1 MIKTLQDCFMFLPKQ
16 ARVRYTLMTVF
27 FSLLS
32 VFDILG
38 LLLTSLIVANLGES
52 ENKNLSLILKVFG
65 PLQNQVKGLS
75 LGSLVILTLL
85 LFLTRSFLSLLVSR
99 SILKYLGGLS
109 TLRSDE
115 VFQSF
120 VKSEVQEVEA
130 AESQKVTF
138 TLTSGIGSV
147 IIDLLGSLSQIISDF
162 VLLTIIIIA
171 LFASNTLL
179 SIAVIFYFA
188 LIFMG
193 INFKLSKLAQ
203 ISGKIKYESFVKQN
217 EIVLDS
223 IIRFRELSI
232 SGGMSEQID
241 SFRKSKTSST
251 NALVNWQWMNN
262 APKYLIEFSLFL
274 GLGLIL
280 AAHTLFQDL
289 ISIED
294 ITFFLVASSRIVPS
308 MLRIQQSNMGIQAA
322 RESVQQTIDLALN
335 ILEPSNNANFEMDV
349 EFEATGNMDSPPRL
363 RCENLTFRYKNS
375 NFDVISNL
383 SLTIEPGEFVVFVG
397 ESGAGKSTLFDL
409 LTGVL
414 TPSEGHV
421 YIGNISARKHLLQN
435 YGGVAIVEQEQILP
449 SGSLVNVITGHDF
462 DDLSPSD
469 QELFNNLV
477 SELRLSDLKIN
488 SIYEADIRIGEM
500 GQQVSG
506 GEKQR
511 IAIAKALFQKPRLLF
526 LDEVTSALDPATQ
539 LSIEETL
546 NSHKGEITILMIT
559 HRVEIGDRADRVI
572 EISRNFLTGSK

>member
-1 MIKTLQDCFMFLPKQ
+1 MIKTLQACFMFLPKQ
-16 ARVRYTLMTVF
+16 ARVRYALMTLF

-52 ENKNLSLILKVFG
+52 DNKNLSLILKVFG

-75 LGSLVILTLL
+75 LGSLVIFTLL

-147 IIDLLGSLSQIISDF
+147 MIDLLGSLSQIISDF
-162 VLLTIIIIA
+162 VLLTIIVIA

-179 SIAVIFYFA
+179 SLAVIFYFV

-193 INFKLSKLAQ
+193 INLKLSKLAQ
-203 ISGKIKYESFVKQN
+203 ISGKIKYSSFVKQN

-232 SGGMSEQID
+232 SGGMSEQIE
-241 SFRKSKTSST
+241 SFRESKTSST

-262 APKYLIEFSLFL
+262 APKYLIEISLFL

-280 AAHTLFQDL
+280 AARTLFQDL

-294 ITFFLVASSRIVPS
+294 ITFFLIASSRIVPS

-322 RESVQQTIDLALN
+322 RESIQQTIDLALN
-335 ILEPSNNANFEMDV
+335 ILEPSNNANFEMNV

-363 RCENLTFRYKNS
+363 RCENLTFRYKGS
-375 NFDVISNL
+375 KFDVISNL

-421 YIGNISARKHLLQN
+421 YIGNISARNHLLQN
-435 YGGVAIVEQEQILP
+435 HGGVAIVEQEQILP
-449 SGSLVNVITGHDF
+449 SASLVKIITGHDF
-462 DDLSPSD
+462 DDLFPSD
-469 QELFNNLV
+469 QELFNGLV
-477 SELRLSDLKIN
+477 SELGLSGLKIN

-526 LDEVTSALDPATQ
+526 LDEVTSALDPTTQ
-539 LSIEETL
+539 LSIQETL
-546 NSHKGEITILMIT
+546 NSHKGEMTILMIT
-559 HRVEIGDRADRVI
+559 HRVEVGNRADRVI
-572 EISRNFLTGSK
+572 EISRNFLTGSN

>member
-1 MIKTLQDCFMFLPKQ
+1 MIKTLQACFMFLPKQ
-16 ARVRYTLMTVF
+16 ARVRYALMTVF

-52 ENKNLSLILKVFG
+52 DNKNLSLILKVFG

-75 LGSLVILTLL
+75 LGSLVIFTLL

-147 IIDLLGSLSQIISDF
+147 MIDLLGSLSQIISDF
-162 VLLTIIIIA
+162 VLLTIIVIA

-179 SIAVIFYFA
+179 SLAVIFYFV

-193 INFKLSKLAQ
+193 INLKLSKLAQ
-203 ISGKIKYESFVKQN
+203 ISGKIKYSSFVKQN

-232 SGGMSEQID
+232 SGGMSEQIE
-241 SFRKSKTSST
+241 SFRESKTSST

-262 APKYLIEFSLFL
+262 APKYLIEISLFL

-280 AAHTLFQDL
+280 AARTLFQDL

-294 ITFFLVASSRIVPS
+294 ITFFLIASSRIVPS

-322 RESVQQTIDLALN
+322 RESIQQTIDLALN
-335 ILEPSNNANFEMDV
+335 ILEPSNNANFEMNV

-363 RCENLTFRYKNS
+363 RCENLTFRYKGS
-375 NFDVISNL
+375 KFDVISNL

-421 YIGNISARKHLLQN
+421 YIGNISARNHLLQN
-435 YGGVAIVEQEQILP
+435 HGGVAIVEQEQILP
-449 SGSLVNVITGHDF
+449 SASLVKIITGHDF
-462 DDLSPSD
+462 DDLFPSD
-469 QELFNNLV
+469 QELFNGLV
-477 SELRLSDLKIN
+477 SELGLSGLKIN

-506 GEKQR
+506 GERQR

-526 LDEVTSALDPATQ
+526 LDEVTSALDPTTQ
-539 LSIEETL
+539 LSIQETL
-546 NSHKGEITILMIT
+546 NSHKGEMTILMIT
-559 HRVEIGDRADRVI
+559 HRVEVGNRADRVI
-572 EISRNFLTGSK
+572 EISRNFLTGSN

>member
-1 MIKTLQDCFMFLPKQ
+1 
-16 ARVRYTLMTVF
+16 
-27 FSLLS
+27 
-32 VFDILG
+32 
-38 LLLTSLIVANLGES
+38 
-52 ENKNLSLILKVFG
+52 
-65 PLQNQVKGLS
+65 
-75 LGSLVILTLL
+75 
-85 LFLTRSFLSLLVSR
+85 
-99 SILKYLGGLS
+99 LGGLS
-109 TLRSDE
+109 ALRSDE
-115 VFQSF
+115 VFQRF

-147 IIDLLGSLSQIISDF
+147 MIDVLGSFSQIISDF

-179 SIAVIFYFA
+179 SLAVIFYFV

-203 ISGKIKYESFVKQN
+203 ISGKIKYASFVKQN

-232 SGGMSEQID
+232 SGGMSEQIN
-241 SFRKSKTSST
+241 SFRESKTSST

-280 AAHTLFQDL
+280 AVHTLFQDL

-308 MLRIQQSNMGIQAA
+308 MLRIQQSNMGIQST
-322 RESVQQTIDLALN
+322 RESIQQTIDLTLN
-335 ILEPSNNANFEMDV
+335 ILEPSSNANFEKNF
-349 EFEATGNMDSPPRL
+349 EFESAENIDSPLRL
-363 RCENLTFRYKNS
+363 RCENLTFRYKGS
-375 NFDVISNL
+375 KCDVISNL
-383 SLTIEPGEFVVFVG
+383 SLSVEPGEFVALVG

-414 TPSEGHV
+414 NPSEGHV
-421 YIGNISARKHLLQN
+421 YIGNISARNHLLQN
-435 YGGVAIVEQEQILP
+435 HGGVAIVEQEQILP
-449 SGSLVNVITGHDF
+449 SASLVKIITGHDF
-462 DDLSPSD
+462 DDLFPID

-477 SELRLSDLKIN
+477 SELRLSGLKTN
-488 SIYEADIRIGEM
+488 SIYESDIRIGEM

-511 IAIAKALFQKPRLLF
+511 IAIARALFQKPRLLF

-539 LSIEETL
+539 LSIQETL
-546 NSHKGEITILMIT
+546 NSHKREMTILMIT
-559 HRVEIGDRADRVI
+559 HRVEVRDLADRVI
-572 EISRNFLTGSK
+572 EISKEFLTGSK